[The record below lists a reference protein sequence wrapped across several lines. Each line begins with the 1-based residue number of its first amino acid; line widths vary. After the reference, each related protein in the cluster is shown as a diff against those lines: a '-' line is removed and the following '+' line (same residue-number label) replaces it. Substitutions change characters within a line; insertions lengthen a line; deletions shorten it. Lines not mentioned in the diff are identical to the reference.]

1 MSAVS
6 VVKPGLLTTVQ
17 DRGRCGFQA
26 LGVSVAGPM
35 DPVSHRL
42 ANAIAGNLGDAAT
55 LEVTS
60 IGPELIFED
69 ERRVAIAGAQFEIFL
84 DGQSIPSTGGF
95 VVAAGSTL
103 RFGPRIRGTRAYL
116 AVAGGIETPRVLGSR
131 ATHLPSAMGG
141 FSGRALKAGDRL
153 PCGLARQRAAPTTA
167 SHALLA
173 AAATVLPDGRARL
186 RVLPGPQTER
196 FAKGALDALQSG
208 PYKIASNSN
217 RMGFRLEGPRLVHAN
232 GADVISDATPLGVV
246 QVPASGQPILLMAD
260 RQTTGGY
267 AKLATVITADI
278 GVAGQLG
285 PGDAVV
291 FDVCSL
297 RDAMAAL
304 IAQEQHLMSAE
315 AAFSTGLGM
324 RFGPAAQD
332 GRQ

>member
-1 MSAVS
+1 MAVVQ

-35 DPVSHRL
+35 DPASHRF
-42 ANAIAGNLGDAAT
+42 ANAMAGNLGDAAA

-69 ERRVAIAGAQFEIFL
+69 QRLVAIAGAQFEIFL
-84 DGQSIPSTGGF
+84 DGQPVPSTGAY
-95 VVAAGSTL
+95 VIPAGGAL
-103 RFGPRIRGTRAYL
+103 RFGRRLRGTRAYL
-116 AVAGGIETPRVLGSR
+116 AVAGGIETQRVLGSR
-131 ATHLPSAMGG
+131 ATHLPSGMGG
-141 FSGRALKAGDRL
+141 FGGRALKAGDRL
-153 PCGLARQRAAPTTA
+153 PCGLARKL
-167 SHALLA
+167 S
-173 AAATVLPDGRARL
+173 AATAEVHARLAGAATRLPEGRARL

-196 FAKGALDALQSG
+196 FTKGALDALQSG

-217 RMGFRLEGPRLVHAN
+217 RMGFRLEGPSLAHAN

-278 GVAGQLG
+278 GLAGQLG
-285 PGDAVV
+285 PGDAIV
-291 FDVCSL
+291 FAVCSL
-297 RDAMAAL
+297 REAMSAL
-304 IAQEQHLMSAE
+304 IAQEQHLMAAE
-315 AAFSTGLGM
+315 ATLSTGLGIP
-324 RFGPAAQD
+324 FGPAQD
-332 GRQ
+332 RR

>member
-1 MSAVS
+1 MAVVH

-17 DRGRCGFQA
+17 DRGRNGFQA
-26 LGVSVAGPM
+26 LGVSVSGPM

-42 ANAIAGNLGDAAT
+42 ANAMAGNLGDAAT

-60 IGPELIFED
+60 IGPELLFED
-69 ERRVAIAGAQFEIFL
+69 ERLIAIAGARFNVSV
-84 DGQSIPSTGGF
+84 DGQPVPSTGAF
-95 VVAAGSTL
+95 VISAGATL
-103 RFGPRIRGTRAYL
+103 RFGPRLRGTRAYL
-116 AVAGGIETPRVLGSR
+116 AVAGGIETPSVLGSR

-141 FSGRALKAGDRL
+141 FGGRALKAGDRL
-153 PCGLARQRAAPTTA
+153 PCGPARR
-167 SHALLA
+167 LA
-173 AAATVLPDGRARL
+173 ARSARPPELPEGAATRLPEGLAQL

-196 FAKGALDALQSG
+196 FTSGALDALQSG
-208 PYKIASNSN
+208 PYKIGGNSN
-217 RMGFRLEGPRLVHAN
+217 RMGFRLEGPLLAHAN

-285 PGDAVV
+285 PGDGIM
-291 FDVCSL
+291 FTVCSL

-304 IAQEQHLMSAE
+304 IAQEQHLMTAE
-315 AAFSTGLGM
+315 AALTAHHAPL
-324 RFGPAAQD
+324 R
-332 GRQ
+332 